1 MKPGDLVEYITSKNE
16 RHVGV
21 IINVYEEII
30 SNQSY
35 RLIDIYIHGC
45 LIKGV
50 YAHINLIKL
59 VDDSYNDVR

>member
-21 IINVYEEII
+21 IINVYEEKI

-50 YAHINLIKL
+50 YAHMNLI
-59 VDDSYNDVR
+59 